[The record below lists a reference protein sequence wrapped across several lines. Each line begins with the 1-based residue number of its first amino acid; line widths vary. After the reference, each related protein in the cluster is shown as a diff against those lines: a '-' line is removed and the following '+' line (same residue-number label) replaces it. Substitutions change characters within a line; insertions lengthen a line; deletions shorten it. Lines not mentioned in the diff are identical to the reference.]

1 MILADYLQLLDFAPI
16 ALLVAD
22 EKDEILYANK
32 IAEATFFQELKQKEV
47 KHIFSYSKAK
57 WAEIMKTSKEK
68 GSYSFNDSI
77 RKLTGG
83 SIDVNV
89 TCKPIKFIDD
99 QVFVYYIQDVTDQ
112 QKIIKE
118 LYKEQQYTQT
128 ILDSI
133 PALVYVKD
141 LENRIVSVNRAFE
154 ETTKLTNEFVQGRS
168 LSELTS
174 DQELAID
181 FWKDDLK
188 VIKSDIPL
196 RKLIKPLFN
205 DPNRKF
211 ITDKIPYKTY
221 DGETVGI
228 IGFSTEVTDRV
239 NLENALLESERNFRL
254 LFNTSPEGAIIS
266 SIDGRIIM
274 ANATLCKMLHYT
286 EEELTKLSLFDIT
299 PKNKREV
306 EASTLQLSI
315 LFGDTIEPVER
326 SYLRKDGSI
335 LPAMVKGWIIK
346 NEIGTPTLIGAFIRD
361 ITNEKIAEKKKNE
374 FYEKEIER
382 LKNEIDSKNREMIS
396 KLAQIS
402 EKDGQ
407 LKKVLRNLDNVVQN
421 PPASIINELENILE
435 EAKKDNIEVLWPEI
449 ELTFEKINK
458 SFFDNLY
465 KKHPK
470 LTKNEKKITALLRMN
485 MSSREISRITHQ
497 NIRSVEMART
507 RLRKKLNLKRS
518 DNLVA
523 FLSQF

>member
-1 MILADYLQLLDFAPI
+1 M
-16 ALLVAD
+16 
-22 EKDEILYANK
+22 
-32 IAEATFFQELKQKEV
+32 
-47 KHIFSYSKAK
+47 
-57 WAEIMKTSKEK
+57 
-68 GSYSFNDSI
+68 
-77 RKLTGG
+77 
-83 SIDVNV
+83 
-89 TCKPIKFIDD
+89 
-99 QVFVYYIQDVTDQ
+99 
-112 QKIIKE
+112 
-118 LYKEQQYTQT
+118 
-128 ILDSI
+128 
-133 PALVYVKD
+133 
-141 LENRIVSVNRAFE
+141 
-154 ETTKLTNEFVQGRS
+154 
-168 LSELTS
+168 
-174 DQELAID
+174 
-181 FWKDDLK
+181 
-188 VIKSDIPL
+188 
-196 RKLIKPLFN
+196 IKPLFN

-435 EAKKDNIEVLWPEI
+435 E
-449 ELTFEKINK
+449 
-458 SFFDNLY
+458 S
-465 KKHPK
+465 
-470 LTKNEKKITALLRMN
+470 KKI
-485 MSSREISRITHQ
+485 I
-497 NIRSVEMART
+497 
-507 RLRKKLNLKRS
+507 
-518 DNLVA
+518 
-523 FLSQF
+523 